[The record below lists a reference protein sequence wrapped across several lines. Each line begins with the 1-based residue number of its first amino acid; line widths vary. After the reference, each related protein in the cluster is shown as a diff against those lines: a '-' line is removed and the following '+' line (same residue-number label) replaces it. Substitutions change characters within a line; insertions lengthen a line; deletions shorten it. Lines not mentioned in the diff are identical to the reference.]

1 MTISDVSSDSSTN
14 RTVIGPV
21 TGHRGW
27 RAARRVVLYVVLIG
41 LSFLFALPF
50 LWQASASFKNNAQI
64 LEPGLNLIPDSF
76 RLDNYSGVIDAVPFG
91 SWFYSSLFIA
101 VLGTL
106 GATFSSAFC
115 AYGFA
120 ILRARGSNVCFALA
134 LITIF
139 LPFEALLIP
148 EYILFAELGWL
159 NTSLPLIIPWCF
171 GGGAFNIF
179 LMRQFYKGLPRELID
194 AARVDGA
201 SEFRIFWRIML
212 PLTVPALT
220 VVAVFHFIFLW
231 NDFLRPLIYI
241 TDINETTLPVGLSSF
256 LSRFSRQWS
265 ILMAG
270 SFMALI
276 PIVVLFAVAQRFIV
290 KGINLTG
297 VRR

>member
-1 MTISDVSSDSSTN
+1 MVTGNPPTPSHTRKPN
-14 RTVIGPV
+14 FRRP
-21 TGHRGW
+21 TGHR
-27 RAARRVVLYVVLIG
+27 ARRVVLYLVLIG

-50 LWQASASFKNNAQI
+50 LWQASASFKTSAQI

-76 RLDNYSGVIDAVPFG
+76 RLDNYLGALDAVPFS
-91 SWFYSSLFIA
+91 SWFYNSLIIA

-106 GATFSSAFC
+106 GATLSSAFC

-120 ILRARGSNVCFALA
+120 VLRARGSSFCFALA
-134 LITIF
+134 LVTIF
-139 LPFEALLIP
+139 LPFEAMLIP
-148 EYILFAELGWL
+148 EYILFSRLGWL
-159 NTSLPLIIPWCF
+159 NTPLPLIIPWCF

-179 LMRQFYKGLPRELID
+179 LMRQFYKGLPRDLID

-231 NDFLRPLIYI
+231 NDFLRPLVYL
-241 TDINETTLPVGLSSF
+241 TDVTATTLPVGLSTF
-256 LSRFSRQWS
+256 LSRFSRQWA

-270 SFMALI
+270 SFMALV
-276 PIVVLFAVAQRFIV
+276 PIVVLFAVAQRYIV